1 MLKHFPAILLCGL
14 AASAVVPAPVY
25 AADESDQGV
34 DFKYMYYWDRNGVW
48 NHTPAIAYFRKFASA
63 WKFQWDQEIDAVSG
77 ASRRLGLRNIGR
89 LGDNDLKL
97 DGITG
102 ASRRETRHSEQA
114 TVSYAKQGKTA
125 SASFYFSDE
134 NDYRSYSPSVS
145 GSLDFND
152 RNTTLGGS
160 AALFLDDMHPT
171 GPFTGTGGTRRIVSG
186 TVSLAQVLTPLTLG
200 SLTANVI
207 RSTGFLGHPYNP
219 AVTADGNL
227 FSENLPDEKTSLAL
241 SGLIVQGFHLGG
253 RLGSVRLEARH
264 YRDDWELGSNTA
276 DLQWYQYV
284 SEGTYVRLRARAYQ
298 QDAAAFASEAYAGNE
313 VYRTPDIRFYAF
325 SSFTLGLKIGSVFPE
340 SWGESGWLPDRWD
353 LGYDHGVRDTKGEEG
368 TGKPLFHYQMFPS
381 DQYYIQGTLMAGLAF
396 DL

>member
-1 MLKHFPAILLCGL
+1 MRMLKPSLALLLCGL
-14 AASAVVPAPVY
+14 AVLPPAPAY
-25 AADESDQGV
+25 AADEADQGV
-34 DFKYMYYWDRNGVW
+34 DFKYMYYWDRNKVW
-48 NHTPAIAYFRKFASA
+48 NHTPAVAFFRKFASV
-63 WKFQWDQEIDAVSG
+63 WKFQWDQEVDAVTG

-114 TVSYAKQGKTA
+114 TLAYADQGRTA

-171 GPFTGTGGTRRIVSG
+171 GPFTGMGGKRQILSG

-200 SLTANVI
+200 SLTANAI

-219 AVTADGNL
+219 AVTVDGRL
-227 FSENLPDEKTSLAL
+227 FTENLPDAKSSLAL
-241 SGLIVQGFHLGG
+241 SGLIVQGFHLGD

-264 YRDDWELGSNTA
+264 YRDDWELASNTA

-284 SEGTYVRLRARAYQ
+284 AEGAYFRLRARGYH
-298 QDAAAFASEAYAGNE
+298 QDAAAFANEAYAGNE
-313 VYRTPDIRFYAF
+313 IYRTPDIRFYAF
-325 SSFTLGLKIGSVFPE
+325 TSLTVGLKIGSGFPE

-353 LGYDHGVRDTKGEEG
+353 LGYDHGIRDTKGELG
-368 TGKPLFHYQMFPS
+368 SGKPMYHYQLFPS
-381 DQYYIQGTLMAGLAF
+381 DQYYVQGTLMVGLGF